1 MSKFILDSHATQYKK
16 FADALEAAR
25 NAQILVYGTTKS
37 WHCKL
42 FDELEWALVYSWR
55 LMSDGTKEA
64 FNYKIN
70 HIREVLKKKSRKS
83 SIYRAYTMCFLP
95 EEAMLEFIDFVST
108 ARIMAEICKLDE
120 FEIATYDRANDMIKA
135 YIQAQCLFDSSIYAR
150 EMEGYVRM
158 GDYNYKLL
166 FG

>member
-1 MSKFILDSHATQYKK
+1 MSKFFLENHAMQYKK
-16 FADALEAAR
+16 FADALENAR
-25 NAQILVYGTTKS
+25 NAQILVYGKTKS

-55 LMSDGTKEA
+55 HMSDGTKEA

-70 HIREVLKKKSRKS
+70 HIREVLKKKSKKS

-95 EEAMLEFIDFVST
+95 EETMLEFIDFISI
-108 ARIMAEICKLDE
+108 ARVMAEVCNLDD
-120 FEIATYDRANDMIKA
+120 FEVETYDRANDMIKA
-135 YIQAQCLFDSSIYAR
+135 YIQAQSLFDSSMYAE
-150 EMEGYVRM
+150 EMASYLRM
-158 GDYNYKLL
+158 ANYDYKLL